1 MACNKFKQQNFYKR
15 HVYKLLNKN
24 LNFVPTQKAFDK
36 KTFDKE
42 INDFY
47 DFYRFTR
54 LKVRFKDAANH
65 HHFTE
70 EGIFKKPSSKYLD
83 SSKKQHPVEM
93 FIKATNND
101 IAATIN

>member
-47 DFYRFTR
+47 DFYRCIK
-54 LKVRFKDAANH
+54 LKARFKDAANH
-65 HHFTE
+65 S
-70 EGIFKKPSSKYLD
+70 ISLKKEYL
-83 SSKKQHPVEM
+83 KNHPVSPESLQ
-93 FIKATNND
+93 KTPYGRNVYKRYK
-101 IAATIN
+101 